1 MDKKKLQQ
9 NDDEMFALPQENL
22 KWIGIGFLIVVIG
35 FFLVSGGG
43 SDDPNVFSYDIFDF
57 RRIVLAPLVMLFG
70 YLFVIYA
77 IMKKPKNKDK

>member
-1 MDKKKLQQ
+1 MDKKKLHS
-9 NDDEMFALPQENL
+9 NEDEMFAIPQQNL

-43 SDDPNVFSYDIFDF
+43 SDDPNKFSYDIFDF

-77 IMKKPKNKDK
+77 IMKKPKNKD

>member
-22 KWIGIGFLIVVIG
+22 KWIGIGFLMVVIG

-43 SDDPNVFSYDIFDF
+43 SDDPNVFSYEIFNF

-77 IMKKPKNKDK
+77 IMRKPKNKE